1 VPPAE
6 IFAGMI
12 FIGSVAMLV
21 VGGSHI
27 VTKLAQLRKE
37 RLSSDV
43 ERRLARLEV
52 AIDDLTATIGRL
64 LPGEVSNG
72 PK

>member
-6 IFAGMI
+6 ALAAVTF
-12 FIGSVAMLV
+12 FGSVAMV
-21 VGGSHI
+21 VIGVGHYL
-27 VTKLAQLRKE
+27 TKLAKLRNE
-37 RLSSDV
+37 RLNSDV